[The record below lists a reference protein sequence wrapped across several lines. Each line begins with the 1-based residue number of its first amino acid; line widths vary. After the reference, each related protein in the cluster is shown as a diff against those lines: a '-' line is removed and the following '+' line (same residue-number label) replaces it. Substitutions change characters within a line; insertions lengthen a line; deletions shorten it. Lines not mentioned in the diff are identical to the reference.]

1 MAEEFYNPPVS
12 EAQDKKEIDRMTLDM
27 KQKDPGRAFITA
39 DAEAAVD
46 NLLTAMGFGRT
57 DQRIVNNL
65 RAFNILQNQSN
76 PQVHVENMG
85 YVFFTRPSL
94 NLSYDNI
101 ATVRKMAAMLTN
113 DESSVHRYVRATLD
127 HVGSVH
133 VGTKGDSPYVDPL
146 NPFIPILTNTI
157 ETLGGWPNPAVDHYT
172 SKAGN
177 YKEQWAMVDGSYNI
191 YGAFNLSASF
201 NNPPND
207 AVSKI
212 LNTWTMYQ
220 NLVYDGTLAAYPQ
233 ARTQRYI
240 DYQTRIY
247 RFVMDHS
254 KQRILKWANTGV
266 SFPTTNTDADSMD
279 FDRTKVFNENAGRID
294 QNFLCTGA
302 EYNDPI
308 TLYEFNATVEIM
320 NPAMR
325 GGEKGRSLRMVK
337 LKQGEKMYMNYLAY
351 PYINLLTN
359 ELEWWVFIEV
369 YNKVK
374 QILGEYQH
382 GNDWLKYREDQ
393 PGNP

>member
-1 MAEEFYNPPVS
+1 MADENYRPPVS
-12 EAQDKKEIDRMTLDM
+12 EAQEKKEIEMMTGTPS
-27 KQKDPGRAFITA
+27 DPGTGFGSRE
-39 DAEAAVD
+39 AEAFVD
-46 NLLTAMGFGRT
+46 NMLTSFGFGRT

-65 RAFNILQNQSN
+65 RAFNIIQNQSN
-76 PQVHVENMG
+76 PQVQVENMG

-101 ATVRKMAAMLTN
+101 ATVRKMVAMLTN
-113 DESSVHRYVRATLD
+113 DKNSVHRFVRATLD
-127 HVGSVH
+127 HVGAVH
-133 VGTKGDSPYVDPL
+133 KGTLGDSPYVDPL
-146 NPFIPILTNTI
+146 NPFIPILTNSL

-201 NNPPND
+201 TNPPND

-220 NLVYDGTLAAYPQ
+220 NLVYDGTIAAYPQ
-233 ARTQRYI
+233 PRTQRYI

-254 KQRILKWANTGV
+254 KRRILKWANCGV
-266 SFPTTNTDADSMD
+266 AFPTTNTDADSMD
-279 FDRTKVFNENAGRID
+279 FDRTKVYNENAGRID

-308 TLYEFNATVEIM
+308 TLYEFNAAVEIM

-325 GGEKGRSLRMVK
+325 GGEAGRLKRMVK
-337 LKQGEKMYMNYLAY
+337 LEQADKLYMNYLAY
-351 PYINLLTN
+351 PYINLITN
-359 ELEWWVFIEV
+359 ELEWWAFREV
-369 YNKVK
+369 YQHIKNS
-374 QILGEYQH
+374 LGEFRY
-382 GNDWLKYREDQ
+382 GNEYFQYHEF
-393 PGNP
+393 

>member
-1 MAEEFYNPPVS
+1 
-12 EAQDKKEIDRMTLDM
+12 
-27 KQKDPGRAFITA
+27 
-39 DAEAAVD
+39 
-46 NLLTAMGFGRT
+46 
-57 DQRIVNNL
+57 
-65 RAFNILQNQSN
+65 
-76 PQVHVENMG
+76 
-85 YVFFTRPSL
+85 
-94 NLSYDNI
+94 
-101 ATVRKMAAMLTN
+101 
-113 DESSVHRYVRATLD
+113 
-127 HVGSVH
+127 
-133 VGTKGDSPYVDPL
+133 
-146 NPFIPILTNTI
+146 
-157 ETLGGWPNPAVDHYT
+157 
-172 SKAGN
+172 
-177 YKEQWAMVDGSYNI
+177 
-191 YGAFNLSASF
+191 
-201 NNPPND
+201 
-207 AVSKI
+207 
-212 LNTWTMYQ
+212 MYQ